1 MAEHSPTAAADTL
14 FGDALTCD
22 TDVPVALRTLAP
34 DAGSIERALDQSET
48 ILRSLALIEDSPH
61 EERDEHGQKD
71 IALHRMEA
79 KLNLVLETLA
89 SMLRRD
95 RSDLPMQRI
104 RWSRHGVEMRHPEPT
119 PPDKGFLL
127 IQPLVWLPQ
136 RLELPIITLAHASL
150 DDGGSRVW
158 LQFKPL
164 TPNLQQ
170 ALERHLFRLHRRE
183 LAARKPESRSAT

>member
-1 MAEHSPTAAADTL
+1 MAASSPDQAAAVL
-14 FGDALTCD
+14 FSEALTCM
-22 TDVPVALRTLAP
+22 TDAPAALRTLAP
-34 DAGSIERALDQSET
+34 DSGSIERALDQSET

-61 EERDEHGQKD
+61 EERDEHGPKD
-71 IALHRMEA
+71 VALHRMEA

-104 RWSRHGVEMRHPEPT
+104 RWSRHGVEMRHGETT
-119 PPDKGFLL
+119 PPERGFLL

-136 RLELPIITLAHASL
+136 RLELPVVTLAHAPL
-150 DDGGSRVW
+150 QDGGCRVW
-158 LQFKPL
+158 LQFNPL
-164 TPNLQQ
+164 PPNLQQ

-183 LAARKPESRSAT
+183 LASRKPESSPKA

>member
-1 MAEHSPTAAADTL
+1 MAASSPAEAAELL
-14 FGDALTCD
+14 FGEALTCG

-34 DAGSIERALDQSET
+34 DSVTIERALDQSET

-61 EERDEHGQKD
+61 EERDEHGPKD
-71 IALHRMEA
+71 VALHRMEA

-95 RSDLPMQRI
+95 RGELPMQRI
-104 RWSRHGVEMRHPEPT
+104 RWSRHGVEMRHTEAQ
-119 PPDKGFLL
+119 PPAKGFLL

-136 RLELPIITLAHASL
+136 RLELPVVSLAHRPLEA
-150 DDGGSRVW
+150 GGCTVW

-164 TPNLQQ
+164 TPHLQQ

-183 LAARKPESRSAT
+183 LAARKPEPRQPA